1 VNPKLQGRVQ
11 RYGWDLAAED
21 YEPLWHRQ
29 LADARSALF
38 SVASV
43 TNGERVLDVAC
54 GTGLVAFEAARL
66 VGAAGRVT
74 GVDLSGKMVAAAQRR
89 AADLGV
95 ANATF
100 QRMDAQKLE
109 FPEASFDVVVCALGL
124 MYVPEPVAALSEMR
138 RILRPGGR
146 MIVAVWGERSQC
158 GWAPLFEIVDAEVS
172 SEVCPLFFNLGQ
184 QNVLADLCEK
194 VDFDLL
200 ECRRLRSTL
209 SYADA
214 DEACDA
220 AFIGG
225 PVALAWSRFAAD
237 TRQRVRKRYVSAI
250 DPWRQESGYHIPG
263 EFVVVAARRPLGFN
277 SA

>member
-21 YEPLWHRQ
+21 YEPLWQRQ

-38 SVASV
+38 SAASV

-100 QRMDAQKLE
+100 QRMDARKLE
-109 FPEASFDVVVCALGL
+109 FPDSSFDVVVCALGL

-200 ECRRLRSTL
+200 EWRRLRSTL
-209 SYADA
+209 SYVDA

-220 AFIGG
+220 AFLGG
-225 PVALAWSRFAAD
+225 PVALAWSRFAED
-237 TRQRVRKRYVSAI
+237 TRQRVRKHYVSAI
-250 DPWRQESGYHIPG
+250 DPWREESGYRIPG